1 MRIRQ
6 IGPSD
11 PLFDAW
17 AQVFMTVGHEQW
29 GKHTSAYPADELRAM
44 WGKESETRHAFV
56 AVEGEASCDDDA
68 VGGAA
73 DIQDDGVDTAA
84 GVVGAA
90 ELVLPRRDNTHL
102 AFLHLDVLA
111 PARRRGVGSALLSAA
126 EEIMQDEGRTTVLVE
141 KQTPVGQPDAAGA
154 FLAARG
160 FAQAQTC
167 VRNAQRLPVSDA
179 VAAQMR
185 AALAFDD
192 EYVVETAVDD
202 LPSQWLEERARLG
215 AMMSTD
221 TPLGDVAIEPET
233 WDAARVHELFD
244 TARAQGR
251 RVVEAVA
258 WHRPSGQMAAF
269 THVSVPAETP
279 WIAYQDDTLVEA
291 AHRGHRLGYRVKA
304 AVSLLLPQVAPGVE
318 VQRTWNDETNTHV
331 LRINS
336 ELGYEREG
344 TMFEWQK
351 RLA

>member
-1 MRIRQ
+1 MGGMQIRQ
-6 IGPSD
+6 IEPSD

-17 AQVFMTVGHEQW
+17 AQVFTTVGHEQW
-29 GKHTSAYPADELRAM
+29 GKHTTAHPADELRAM
-44 WGKESETRHAFV
+44 WGKESETHHAFV
-56 AVEGEASCDDDA
+56 AVVDEGSGETADSA
-68 VGGAA
+68 RVIGAA
-73 DIQDDGVDTAA
+73 D
-84 GVVGAA
+84 
-90 ELVLPRRDNTHL
+90 LVLPRRDNLHL

-126 EEIMQDEGRTTVLVE
+126 EEVMRAEGRTTVLVE
-141 KQTPVGQPDAAGA
+141 TQTPVGASDSGGA

-160 FAQAQTC
+160 FAPAQTC
-167 VRNAQRLPVSDA
+167 VRNGQRLPVSDT

-185 AALAFDD
+185 AVLALDD
-192 EYVVETAVDD
+192 DYVVETAVDE
-202 LPSQWLEERARLG
+202 LPQAWLEERARLA

-221 TPLGDVAIEPET
+221 TPLGDLAIEPET
-233 WDAARVHELFD
+233 WDAARVREVIG

-258 WHRPSGQMAAF
+258 WHRPSGRMAAF

-279 WIAYQDDTLVEA
+279 WVAYQDDTLVDA

-318 VQRTWNDETNTHV
+318 VQRTWNDETNTHM
-331 LRINS
+331 LRINT

-344 TMFEWQK
+344 TMIEWQK